1 MSENQ
6 LAVVKPPAPGREL
19 QQIVAPFSGL
29 EQFEAAQRMARAL
42 CTSDLVP
49 EIYRGEDKIGNALIA
64 LELSNRLGASPLM
77 IMQNMSVI
85 EGRPS
90 WSSQFLI
97 GAVNASRRFTPVRF
111 RVRDIGPKKVDAV
124 VWEGPK
130 GNRQRREVKLDIND
144 RGCVAWAKD
153 LSSGDELESPEVTLE
168 MAIKEGWYTRN
179 GSKWQTMP
187 DLMLRYRAAAFF
199 SRLYAPE
206 ISLGMM
212 SQEEAFDV
220 SKGSAIEVDT
230 VPVDDDG
237 SVDLPKRQVRAP
249 RPANA
254 TVVDAGT
261 PPPAAQTTAA
271 TPPPA
276 AAATAEPPAKPKGL
290 PRRQTP
296 APPAAAAT
304 PPPPPAKESEVPFI
318 VGWMN
323 EHKIMVPELQQA
335 LSEYV
340 SDVVIDNVLQ
350 LPKEHLEFVKQNA
363 QALADS
369 IKGARVV

>member
-6 LAVVKPPAPGREL
+6 LAVAKAPAPPAREL
-19 QQIVAPFSGL
+19 QSIVAPFSGL

-97 GAVNASRRFTPVRF
+97 GAVNASRRFSPIRF
-111 RVRDIGPKKVDAV
+111 RLRDIGPKKVDAV
-124 VWEGPK
+124 VWEGPR
-130 GNRQRREVKLDIND
+130 GQRQRKEIKLDITD

-168 MAIKEGWYTRN
+168 MAIKEGWYTKN

-187 DLMLRYRAAAFF
+187 DLMLRYRSAAFF

-206 ISLGMM
+206 ISLGMFT
-212 SQEEAFDV
+212 QEEAGDISLGAIDV
-220 SKGSAIEVDT
+220 ES
-230 VPVDDDG
+230 VPVDRP
-237 SVDLPKRQVRAP
+237 VDLQKRPERAP
-249 RPANA
+249 KGAPMQQAKA
-254 TVVDAGT
+254 SVVET
-261 PPPAAQTTAA
+261 
-271 TPPPA
+271 
-276 AAATAEPPAKPKGL
+276 AAATTTETAQSTTPAKPKGL
-290 PRRQTP
+290 PRRNVP
-296 APPAAAAT
+296 APAAAQAAQQA
-304 PPPPPAKESEVPFI
+304 PPPQEEEEFPFI
-318 VGWMN
+318 VRWMN

-335 LSEYV
+335 LNEYGH
-340 SDVVIDNVLQ
+340 DIVIDSVLKIPAEQ
-350 LPKEHLEFVKQNA
+350 MQFIQQNA
-363 QALADS
+363 QALADA
-369 IKGARVV
+369 IIGARVV

>member
-6 LAVVKPPAPGREL
+6 LAVVKAPAPAREL

-97 GAVNASRRFTPVRF
+97 GAVNASRRFSPIRF
-111 RVRDIGPKKVDAV
+111 RLRDIGPKKVDAV
-124 VWEGPK
+124 VWEGPR
-130 GNRQRREVKLDIND
+130 GQRQRKEIKLDITD

-168 MAIKEGWYTRN
+168 MAIKEGWYTKN

-187 DLMLRYRAAAFF
+187 DLMLRYRSAAFF

-206 ISLGMM
+206 ISLGML
-212 SQEEAFDV
+212 SQEEAGDISIGAIDV
-220 SKGSAIEVDT
+220 DA
-230 VPVDDDG
+230 VPLDAVE
-237 SVDLPKRQVRAP
+237 LPKRPEKAP
-249 RPANA
+249 KGAPLQAKA
-254 TVVDAGT
+254 TVVE
-261 PPPAAQTTAA
+261 TAA
-271 TPPPA
+271 TTTEAAQPA
-276 AAATAEPPAKPKGL
+276 TPAKPKGL
-290 PRRQTP
+290 PRRNNP
-296 APPAAAAT
+296 APASAPAA
-304 PPPPPAKESEVPFI
+304 PPPPPAKQEEDEIPFI
-318 VGWMN
+318 VMWMN
-323 EHKIMVPELQQA
+323 QHKIMVPELQQA
-335 LSEYV
+335 LNEYGH
-340 SDVVIDNVLQ
+340 DIVIDSVLKIPQ
-350 LPKEHLEFVKQNA
+350 EQMEFIQQNA
-363 QALADS
+363 QALADA
-369 IKGARVV
+369 IIGARVV